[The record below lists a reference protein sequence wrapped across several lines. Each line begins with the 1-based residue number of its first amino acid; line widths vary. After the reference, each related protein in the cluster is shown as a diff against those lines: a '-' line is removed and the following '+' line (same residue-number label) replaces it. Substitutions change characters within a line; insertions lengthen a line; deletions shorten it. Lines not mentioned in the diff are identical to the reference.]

1 LQKFRDISI
10 KRKLTAI
17 LLLTALVALFL
28 ASAGFVVR
36 EFFTFRQR
44 DASQAQTVADLVS
57 ANAQT
62 VMRTRDSLT
71 ATNLL
76 RALARHGQIRSAS
89 ILTADGAAFATYVR
103 NGSTND
109 PIAAI
114 LRPEGQYFENGRLI
128 LYQAIDRSDPAAGT
142 LRVEF
147 DSGGSGARLRQYG
160 SVMASLTL
168 FAIMV
173 IFVLSAYFQRIISEP
188 ILNLAQT
195 TKAVAEAGNY
205 SIRATK
211 QGEDEIGRLIDGFN
225 LMLDQLQRR
234 EAALQ
239 QARDELER
247 RVAERTTALGRANEE
262 LTAAIERAGQMT
274 TAAESAS
281 RAKSQFLA
289 NMSHEIRTPMN
300 GILGMTGLLLGT
312 RLTPEQRDFTL
323 TVRASAESLL
333 GIINEILDF
342 SKIEAGKLSFDT
354 LDFHLR
360 EVVESLLDLLA
371 DAARNKRIELISLL
385 PPLIPKRLRGD
396 PGRLRQVLL
405 NLLGNAIKFTEEG
418 EVFLEVALESATPT
432 RVTLRFSVRDTGIGI
447 PPDAQKRLFSP
458 FTQGDT
464 STTRRFGGTGLGLAI
479 SRQLV
484 EMMHGQIGV
493 ESEAGTGST
502 FWFTAVFEK
511 QATTETAL
519 ISNDQLFAGTRTLV
533 VNDHPTQGRVLEH
546 YLHAWNL
553 ESESVR
559 TASEAWNA
567 LNRAKQSNR
576 PFDVLI
582 ADLGVP
588 DLEGL
593 QFVRRIRSDPR
604 LAAIQVILITSVG
617 ERLSDTEAREKGISV
632 SISKPVKQTR
642 LYAALAEALRR
653 KPVASFDGEG
663 LEIDVTEVP
672 VAKRDLRVLV
682 AEDNAV
688 NQKVVV
694 QQLLKLGC
702 NADIVGNGQEAIATL
717 EQIPYDVVFMDCQMP
732 EMDGLEATRRIRV
745 RETDQGRSPVYVVAM
760 TANALPADR
769 ELCLAA
775 GMNDFVA
782 KPVRIEDVAQVLDR
796 VSAAQKVAG
805 TEGTTAAAS
814 VTTAAETSAVERRD
828 VNLEILDRLRAL
840 RRPEGPDAFAEILGL
855 FLQQT
860 PQLLRE
866 MQEACAS
873 GRDDLLRRT
882 AHTLKGSCSNLG
894 AERMAARCR
903 DLENIAKES
912 DFTAAQLVLD
922 QLDHEFAVVRRIFE
936 SELQR

>member
-1 LQKFRDISI
+1 
-10 KRKLTAI
+10 
-17 LLLTALVALFL
+17 
-28 ASAGFVVR
+28 
-36 EFFTFRQR
+36 
-44 DASQAQTVADLVS
+44 
-57 ANAQT
+57 
-62 VMRTRDSLT
+62 
-71 ATNLL
+71 
-76 RALARHGQIRSAS
+76 
-89 ILTADGAAFATYVR
+89 
-103 NGSTND
+103 
-109 PIAAI
+109 
-114 LRPEGQYFENGRLI
+114 
-128 LYQAIDRSDPAAGT
+128 
-142 LRVEF
+142 
-147 DSGGSGARLRQYG
+147 
-160 SVMASLTL
+160 
-168 FAIMV
+168 
-173 IFVLSAYFQRIISEP
+173 
-188 ILNLAQT
+188 
-195 TKAVAEAGNY
+195 
-205 SIRATK
+205 
-211 QGEDEIGRLIDGFN
+211 
-225 LMLDQLQRR
+225 
-234 EAALQ
+234 
-239 QARDELER
+239 
-247 RVAERTTALGRANEE
+247 
-262 LTAAIERAGQMT
+262 
-274 TAAESAS
+274 
-281 RAKSQFLA
+281 
-289 NMSHEIRTPMN
+289 
-300 GILGMTGLLLGT
+300 
-312 RLTPEQRDFTL
+312 
-323 TVRASAESLL
+323 
-333 GIINEILDF
+333 
-342 SKIEAGKLSFDT
+342 
-354 LDFHLR
+354 
-360 EVVESLLDLLA
+360 
-371 DAARNKRIELISLL
+371 
-385 PPLIPKRLRGD
+385 
-396 PGRLRQVLL
+396 
-405 NLLGNAIKFTEEG
+405 
-418 EVFLEVALESATPT
+418 
-432 RVTLRFSVRDTGIGI
+432 
-447 PPDAQKRLFSP
+447 
-458 FTQGDT
+458 
-464 STTRRFGGTGLGLAI
+464 
-479 SRQLV
+479 
-484 EMMHGQIGV
+484 MMHGQIGV